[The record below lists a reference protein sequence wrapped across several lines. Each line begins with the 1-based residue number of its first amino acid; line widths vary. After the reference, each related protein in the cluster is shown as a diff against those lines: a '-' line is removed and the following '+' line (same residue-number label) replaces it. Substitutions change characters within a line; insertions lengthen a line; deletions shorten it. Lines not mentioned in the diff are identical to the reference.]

1 MYLEQ
6 LDDLA
11 KKESGEDKKFQVI
24 NDPKYEGK

>member
-6 LDDLA
+6 LDDLV

-24 NDPKYEGK
+24 NDPKSEGK